1 MEREENRIRYDEM
14 LVKGLV
20 RIVRRRYG
28 GGYFTILTPP
38 EGVSGTKRV
47 AFRSQYVHLA
57 VGYPGLKFLPELQR
71 YRTEHNDYHHIVNA
85 YEAHEHV
92 YERLMQQPEHRA
104 GAGRRHRRVA
114 GAAAADGRPAQ
125 ARAPRPTSSTC
136 SAPTTTAPTTAT
148 ATSQPAGQT

>member
-1 MEREENRIRYDEM
+1 MERETNRIGYDEM

-38 EGVSGTKRV
+38 EGLSATKRI

-71 YRTEHNDYHHIVNA
+71 YRTSTTTTA
-85 YEAHEHV
+85 
-92 YERLMQQPEHRA
+92 
-104 GAGRRHRRVA
+104 
-114 GAAAADGRPAQ
+114 
-125 ARAPRPTSSTC
+125 TSSTPTSRTSTSTSASC
-136 SAPTTTAPTTAT
+136 SSRAP
-148 ATSQPAGQT
+148 